1 MAKRHY
7 IPITSDVPGVSDS
20 KCAFIRK
27 VIRTALAAEG
37 VDFPCEIDVRLT
49 DDETIHEINREMREV
64 DRATDVLSFP
74 MFELT
79 PGELPGEEDADPGT
93 GLVPLGDMVIS
104 LEHVAAQA
112 KEYGHS
118 NRREL
123 AYPVQR
129 WRLSSTGLSAAT
141 SKLTFPSTR
150 TWQSPSGT
158 TTMWQWLCRW
168 ALITG
173 AATRQWPQ
181 TRQSH
186 GRRP

>member
-37 VDFPCEIDVRLT
+37 VDFACEIDVRLT
-49 DDETIHEINREMREV
+49 GDETIHEINREMREV

-123 AYPVQR
+123 AYLVTHSVLHLLGYDHLDEGPMKAQMR
-129 WRLSSTGLSAAT
+129 EHEEAIM
-141 SKLTFPSTR
+141 KLLELER
-150 TWQSPSGT
+150 
-158 TTMWQWLCRW
+158 
-168 ALITG
+168 
-173 AATRQWPQ
+173 
-181 TRQSH
+181 
-186 GRRP
+186 

>member
-93 GLVPLGDMVIS
+93 SSRSAIWS
-104 LEHVAAQA
+104 
-112 KEYGHS
+112 S
-118 NRREL
+118 R
-123 AYPVQR
+123 
-129 WRLSSTGLSAAT
+129 SSTSPRRRRNTATPTAASWRT
-141 SKLTFPSTR
+141 S
-150 TWQSPSGT
+150 
-158 TTMWQWLCRW
+158 
-168 ALITG
+168 
-173 AATRQWPQ
+173 
-181 TRQSH
+181 
-186 GRRP
+186 